1 MKKILAAALSA
12 TCIFSAASVPL
23 LKSPNVYAGFSMVDD
38 AQTAVEKNKAL
49 FLKAFKEAEIS
60 SDFTQDDLENM
71 LFESCEYSADEQ
83 TGTGFMVE
91 KFKLIPPSATKSGSI
106 SAVVFIYQDDAEDA
120 FEISKDI
127 PALSGGDSSSG
138 DVKISTGDD
147 DSDTD
152 NGGYTDAELSA
163 IKKKISAAKHAIS
176 DAVWNFDVSNDT
188 TANDVLKMAKA
199 AVADDSDIEV
209 TLEDYNFKL
218 IKSTS
223 TVNGS
228 LSATVTVT
236 CGGIEDTVPIGK
248 TVPLIVTE
256 TSSKIDEDRSLVS
269 DALYSIAINNR
280 TTKESILT
288 AAQKAVKN
296 GSAVAWKNDYF
307 SKKNAT
313 FRDDG
318 SIFGYLSITLGDESR
333 ELLIQEKIPMLVRNY
348 PKDEI
353 SVNKTEWDIFNAMN
367 VERAKE
373 GSYPL
378 SMVAALQDAC
388 NIREPELVES
398 FSHTRPNG
406 NMCFTAISD
415 FAYSYAGENIYREY
429 CPNVER
435 KTMVYIDSEKA
446 MTSWMNSPGHRANI
460 LNTQFNYAGVGAYD
474 AIGIGTSLQ
483 LFATVAKPITE
494 ITSSTGSFSFYD
506 EDAMQKEYL
515 ILKTSD
521 GLVSYM
527 PLDPA
532 YMTKNGNQYSFTPV
546 NGNEV
551 VITISNN
558 NVDNSN
564 NNAANSD
571 DNSFTVDPASQ
582 GGAALP
588 FTDVKPGDYFCNAVS
603 WALVKNIT
611 RGTSDTTFSP
621 DATCTR
627 AQILTFLW
635 RAVGSPTPNI
645 SNPFA
650 DTSSSDYYYGAA
662 IWAYEKGMVS
672 GNLFK
677 GDTPCTR
684 SSTVMYLWKNAG
696 MPRVDTS
703 SDFSDISPL
712 DEYSDAV
719 SWAVENNVTLGTSET
734 TFSPDDICSRGQIVT
749 FLNRAISE

>member
-1 MKKILAAALSA
+1 
-12 TCIFSAASVPL
+12 
-23 LKSPNVYAGFSMVDD
+23 
-38 AQTAVEKNKAL
+38 
-49 FLKAFKEAEIS
+49 
-60 SDFTQDDLENM
+60 
-71 LFESCEYSADEQ
+71 
-83 TGTGFMVE
+83 
-91 KFKLIPPSATKSGSI
+91 
-106 SAVVFIYQDDAEDA
+106 
-120 FEISKDI
+120 
-127 PALSGGDSSSG
+127 
-138 DVKISTGDD
+138 
-147 DSDTD
+147 
-152 NGGYTDAELSA
+152 
-163 IKKKISAAKHAIS
+163 
-176 DAVWNFDVSNDT
+176 
-188 TANDVLKMAKA
+188 
-199 AVADDSDIEV
+199 
-209 TLEDYNFKL
+209 
-218 IKSTS
+218 
-223 TVNGS
+223 
-228 LSATVTVT
+228 
-236 CGGIEDTVPIGK
+236 
-248 TVPLIVTE
+248 
-256 TSSKIDEDRSLVS
+256 
-269 DALYSIAINNR
+269 
-280 TTKESILT
+280 
-288 AAQKAVKN
+288 
-296 GSAVAWKNDYF
+296 
-307 SKKNAT
+307 
-313 FRDDG
+313 
-318 SIFGYLSITLGDESR
+318 
-333 ELLIQEKIPMLVRNY
+333 
-348 PKDEI
+348 
-353 SVNKTEWDIFNAMN
+353 MN

-474 AIGIGTSLQ
+474 TIGIGTSLQ

-558 NVDNSN
+558 NADNSN

-571 DNSFTVDPASQ
+571 DSSFTVDPAAQ